1 MDQENNALVAGEF
14 NKIND
19 LDVARL
25 ARLTDTGLLDSS
37 FDVVL
42 GPNNTVFCMELD
54 ESGAIY
60 IGGLFNQIN
69 NVNRQH
75 LARLDAGGAVDLSF
89 DPGNRI
95 AGSVFDISLG
105 WNRILAAGEEG
116 LVSLELDGSR
126 VKGFT
131 PPEIDGNVFTV
142 MQQPNGQI
150 IIGGQFT
157 KVNGVSRNNVAKL
170 NQDGSVDKGF
180 DPGEGPNAS
189 VHDLAVDS
197 EGILIGGLFVTV
209 DGLSSRRLARLGFD
223 GRLNRDFKIGSGFNG
238 PVQTIYRRVDGRYLV
253 GGSFTSYDG
262 SPQNNVTLI
271 NGDGSRTRNELGML
285 YLNGPVYSVSENPGG
300 SSIFGGSFTKDKERG
315 YNSFALLDHISSVR
329 PPELGI
335 VLGEAG
341 YQLTVEGATDRRYHL
356 EFSDNLIDWEGLTE
370 VLIPDQG
377 TVVIDLGQFTGSRY
391 YRAVYNE

>member
-1 MDQENNALVAGEF
+1 VYGPEGYAHWFNPSSPYSVALNRWHVPEWEGY
-14 NKIND
+14 
-19 LDVARL
+19 
-25 ARLTDTGLLDSS
+25 
-37 FDVVL
+37 L
-42 GPNNTVFCMELD
+42 GGVFHKSTHATFHNIRQHSVE
-54 ESGAIY
+54 
-60 IGGLFNQIN
+60 GGL
-69 NVNRQH
+69 
-75 LARLDAGGAVDLSF
+75 DLRF
-89 DPGNRI
+89 DPRLGLNGPGKAI
-95 AGSVFDISLG
+95 AIQS
-105 WNRILAAGEEG
+105 
-116 LVSLELDGSR
+116 
-126 VKGFT
+126 
-131 PPEIDGNVFTV
+131 
-142 MQQPNGQI
+142 NGKAI
-150 IIGGQFT
+150 AGGQFT
-157 KVNGVSRNNVAKL
+157 SVNGISRNRIVRFNL
-170 NQDGSVDKGF
+170 DGSVDKGF

-189 VHDLAVDS
+189 VHDLAADS

-209 DGLSSRRLARLGFD
+209 DGFSSRRLARLGFD

-341 YQLTVEGATDRRYHL
+341 YQLTVEGAIDRR
-356 EFSDNLIDWEGLTE
+356 N
-370 VLIPDQG
+370 
-377 TVVIDLGQFTGSRY
+377 
-391 YRAVYNE
+391 